1 MAGESRAERAE
12 GRERRRSLASKPFEE
27 MDEAA
32 DRDRQS
38 TARDA
43 AKRAAGKAAA
53 AALAGALVGAAKAYA
68 DRRGRSKEKD
78 EPEEPQAEERQA
90 EEPQAEQPTADSE
103 QQGVTD
109 DAEPQEDEAEPQAEA
124 EAESEPE
131 PGDEQPKSEHDSHD
145 EENGAHGASPG
156 DASRIVKQAREHLK
170 DLLGVDAESVSGLQR
185 SNGSW
190 HVTLDAVEL
199 HRIPD
204 SQDVLSSYEVVLDDD
219 GGVVSMERT
228 HRYRRAQVEGD

>member
-1 MAGESRAERAE
+1 MAGESRAERTEA
-12 GRERRRSLASKPFEE
+12 RERRRSLASKPFEE
-27 MDEAA
+27 MDDAA

-68 DRRGRSKEKD
+68 DRRARAKEQD
-78 EPEEPQAEERQA
+78 EPEQTEEPQAEEPHA
-90 EEPQAEQPTADSE
+90 EEPTANSE
-103 QQGVTD
+103 QHDVTGE
-109 DAEPQEDEAEPQAEA
+109 AEPQEEEAEPQAEA
-124 EAESEPE
+124 APEPE
-131 PGDEQPKSEHDSHD
+131 PDDEQPTHEHDSHD
-145 EENGAHGASPG
+145 EENGARGASSG

-170 DLLGVDAESVSGLQR
+170 DLLGIDAESVSGLQR